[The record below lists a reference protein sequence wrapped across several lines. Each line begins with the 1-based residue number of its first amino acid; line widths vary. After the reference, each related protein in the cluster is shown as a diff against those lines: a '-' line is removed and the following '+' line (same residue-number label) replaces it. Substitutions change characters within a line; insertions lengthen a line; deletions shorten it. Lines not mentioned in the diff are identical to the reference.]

1 MRAASA
7 ARSSCDLRTPAVIRR
22 RAGVEPRPY
31 EGVGGAW
38 WGWRWTKGRVVGD
51 ADPYGLRRGR
61 AACRGIFRV
70 RVTTW
75 EMVKT
80 PPIRAAF

>member
-70 RVTTW
+70 RVTTR

-80 PPIRAAF
+80 PPVAAF